1 MRRDQ
6 GVSISLFDEPPRIS
20 IKGMEGMRNGLLLG
34 LAVRGNELAV
44 RANELAGVV
53 LLEDGTLTYL
63 DPSDFVVDWRY
74 DAVSDRWI
82 DTSMPKA
89 SDI

>member
-1 MRRDQ
+1 M
-6 GVSISLFDEPPRIS
+6 SISLFDEPPRIS

-34 LAVRGNELAV
+34 LAV